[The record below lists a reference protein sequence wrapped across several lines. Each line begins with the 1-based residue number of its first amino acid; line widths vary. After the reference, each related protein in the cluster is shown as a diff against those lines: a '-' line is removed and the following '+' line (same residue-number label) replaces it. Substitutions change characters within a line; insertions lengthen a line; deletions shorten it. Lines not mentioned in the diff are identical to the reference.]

1 MGYLSTD
8 LWRLFQLVEL
18 TQVMRQTDKGFI
30 EMLNKIPK
38 GMVDESSDK
47 LLRSKF
53 VDRSNSNYPK
63 YGLHVFAEKAPV
75 SSNNME
81 LLNEL
86 SNNEIEIHSI
96 DTIKIPQCQ
105 IAAPQNQSQSKT
117 GGLAQILKLKI
128 GAKVM

>member
-96 DTIKIPQCQ
+96 DTIKIPQWQ
-105 IAAPQNQSQSKT
+105 IVAPQNQSQSKT